1 MLLINKSK
9 RLVRR
14 FELET
19 DSTKICLVLTGIHW
33 IKKICCEELLD
44 SQCSAHDRSLSVTRV
59 IVITDEA
66 SLYHQDHEGAFFAT
80 LVVTLVK
87 TKKASSFPVYMVL
100 FDLTTPSCSALD
112 WLILALLTH

>member
-87 TKKASSFPVYMVL
+87 KRPPHFRFAWFY
-100 FDLTTPSCSALD
+100 
-112 WLILALLTH
+112 WI